1 MPSADSLVVVIGT
14 GGTIA
19 GAATRPG
26 AHLGY
31 QAGALA
37 AQALVDA
44 VPALAGRAVE
54 AHSLAQLDSSDM
66 DHATWR
72 ALARAVAAH
81 WARVRRAQGARKA
94 TAKTASPERS
104 ATMALDIPLHL
115 RGCRLRVTEAQA
127 NVGTHAWDV
136 STPGAWDANSDAA
149 AYCLDAIDAIPAG
162 STRELSRG
170 PGPRCILREP
180 YPCDEV
186 RDSKAAP

>member
-1 MPSADSLVVVIGT
+1 
-14 GGTIA
+14 
-19 GAATRPG
+19 
-26 AHLGY
+26 
-31 QAGALA
+31 
-37 AQALVDA
+37 
-44 VPALAGRAVE
+44 
-54 AHSLAQLDSSDM
+54 
-66 DHATWR
+66 
-72 ALARAVAAH
+72 
-81 WARVRRAQGARKA
+81 
-94 TAKTASPERS
+94 
-104 ATMALDIPLHL
+104 MALDIPLHL